1 MAASVYYIDYTNGT
15 DTAPGTNTSW
25 GMREPATSHY
35 HAEAGSDNT
44 TTVCATS
51 LVGSADDAY
60 NGSFIWNRTRGAGAY
75 ITDYVHDTH
84 TLTHGSIAGN
94 VTTDEFYIINAWKT
108 TSKAATTCA
117 VGDICYIRAGL
128 TDTLAAIVNFTNDG
142 TLTSRISLIGTG
154 TGTATLETTDET
166 ATEMWHDAST
176 TRPIIDGNNGAFYLQ
191 LMDDDY
197 WSFTNLDCR
206 NVNSNTYGNIYIM
219 TSHFTYI
226 TNCIFRD
233 AANASGMNTKCNG
246 ICLYTLF
253 NSCQFKNSNKYNFMF
268 GSSLGVGY
276 FIFNNCTFDSGAL
289 GTETGI
295 LMGNYYLDGNL
306 LLNNCKFGTTS
317 AHSSYDISAT
327 LDNGR
332 VIAKDCVWNTANSIS
347 FTADYNHKKA
357 CFQSENDDGVYGAHT
372 TIVYSGTITKDAGVV
387 RDGGATSSAKLMPTS
402 NTSTIYPLSVN
413 WDVFDPDFRI
423 WAAASPQT
431 ISIYIR
437 SVTTWGGVY
446 PTAAELWTETEYVT
460 SDTTGA
466 ITRTTALSTQ
476 VLSDG
481 TTWVGFTCGE
491 FTPHV
496 AGWVNIK
503 VKLAK
508 YTASNGIYVDIKPV
522 IS

>member
-1 MAASVYYIDYTNGT
+1 MAASVYYVDYTNGT

-25 GMREPATSHY
+25 GKREPATSHY

-75 ITDYVHDTH
+75 ITDYVHGTH

-128 TDTLAAIVNFTNDG
+128 TDTLAAVVDFTNDG
-142 TLTSRISLIGTG
+142 TAASKITLIGTG

-176 TRPIIDGNNGAFYLQ
+176 ARPIIDGNNAAYYVHINA
-191 LMDDDY
+191 DDY
-197 WSFTNLDCR
+197 WTLKNLDIR
-206 NVNSNTYGNIYIM
+206 NTNHAGYGCLYIEAGVDTYVE
-219 TSHFTYI
+219 
-226 TNCIFRD
+226 NCIIRD
-233 AANASGMNTKCNG
+233 QVNTNNLVLVSNS
-246 ICLYTLF
+246 INPIFT
-253 NSCQFKNSNKYNFMF
+253 SCQFKNSNTDNVYI
-268 GSSLGVGY
+268 SSYCVAT
-276 FIFNNCTFDSGAL
+276 FNSCTFDSGAL
-289 GTETGI
+289 GTLYGFDI
-295 LMGNYYLDGNL
+295 NASCRIY
-306 LLNNCKFGTTS
+306 LNNCIFGGTAAHTTYDLYIR
-317 AHSSYDISAT
+317 SYEVV
-327 LDNGR
+327 
-332 VIAKDCVWNTANSIS
+332 VIARNCVWNTALAFATTSGVFS
-347 FTADYNHKKA
+347 GVW
-357 CFQSENDDGVYGAHT
+357 SEDDDGVYGVQ
-372 TIVYSGTITKDAGVV
+372 TIYLHRGTITKDATA
-387 RDGGATSSAKLMPTS
+387 RPGGATSSAKLMPAGT
-402 NTSTIYPLSVN
+402 NVVRKPLSVSG
-413 WDVFDPDFRI
+413 DDAPDFRV
-423 WAAASPQT
+423 WCTAAPTT
-431 ISIYIR
+431 ITVYIR
-437 SVTTWGGVY
+437 SVTTWGAVY

-460 SDTTGA
+460 DDTTGA